1 MRKVFK
7 SFWSLRD
14 VVPIGS
20 KYLTTTCH
28 FHIGGFFTP
37 INIMDR
43 AITYVFNHGPDLEND
58 SVKTIELLY
67 QEIHM
72 FQPKFVICGSHHL
85 VLLSQ
90 SNLRINWN
98 LSSVTTVMPMGSTV
112 PLTLYE
118 DLKKKFV
125 NLSIIYNMYGMS
137 EVTGLISSSL
147 NVQNLGTVAQGVIV
161 KIVDPNTECIC
172 DANEV
177 TISRILKKKTDLQTI
192 SHKNY
197 TNRLVK

>member
-1 MRKVFK
+1 
-7 SFWSLRD
+7 
-14 VVPIGS
+14 
-20 KYLTTTCH
+20 
-28 FHIGGFFTP
+28 
-37 INIMDR
+37 MDR
-43 AITYVFNHGPDLEND
+43 AITYVFNHGTDFEND

-177 TISRILKKKTDLQTI
+177 TISRILKKKQIYKLFHIKIIPTGW
-192 SHKNY
+192 
-197 TNRLVK
+197 